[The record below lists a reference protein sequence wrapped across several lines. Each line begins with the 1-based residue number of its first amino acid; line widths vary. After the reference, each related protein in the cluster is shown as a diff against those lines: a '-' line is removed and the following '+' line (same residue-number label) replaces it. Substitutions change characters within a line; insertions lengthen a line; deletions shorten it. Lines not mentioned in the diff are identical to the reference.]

1 MGVPVTLS
9 GRLTRAGLLIAAA
22 AGAATVAAGCGSQ
35 VAATSSATQP
45 ASLSTASP
53 STASSSGIIPGGPR
67 TSGGSALCSRPVS
80 VTRLVVSRVSALPQN
95 HLHFAFPAG
104 VTVSSP
110 ARARAVAGVVCGL
123 PAVPHGAMSCPA
135 DWGASYRLSFAAGS
149 TSFPVV
155 TAGAGGCGVVTGV
168 GPARWTAR
176 VPGFWTVL
184 AHAMGVSSGT
194 ALQGTGPVSHGGGP
208 VS

>member
-9 GRLTRAGLLIAAA
+9 SRLTRAGLHIAAA

-35 VAATSSATQP
+35 VATTTSAAQP
-45 ASLSTASP
+45 ASPRTASP
-53 STASSSGIIPGGPR
+53 GGVIPGGPVSR
-67 TSGGSALCSRPVS
+67 GGAALCSKQAA
-80 VTRLVVSRVSALPQN
+80 VTRLVVSRVATLPQN

-110 ARARAVAGVVCGL
+110 GQARAVAGMVCGL
-123 PAVPHGAMSCPA
+123 PAVPHGTMNCPA
-135 DWGASYRLSFAAGS
+135 DWGVSYRLSFAADSG
-149 TSFPVV
+149 SFPVV
-155 TAGAGGCGVVTGV
+155 TAGAGGCGVVTGA
-168 GPARWTAR
+168 GPVRWTAR

-184 AHAMGVSSGT
+184 AHAIGVRGGA
-194 ALQGTGPVSHGGGP
+194 ALQGTRQVIHSGGP